1 MFKYLRF
8 DFDRTKQSNKF
19 KFIILCLII
28 ITLLISLLV
37 ININN
42 DIKEDV
48 KIISSNSRRIINDLN
63 NYTETISDFMIPNY
77 QYDNKEEL
85 NELKKIKLTL
95 DYFKDIKEQELKEI
109 EIKKQK
115 LKELELID
123 NELKQKEIKQKELN
137 DLKLKAINLIKSY
150 IPNYD
155 SLFKLTT
162 THSILNGYYNQEN
175 CLKSLIKINNEALF
189 EKLININYDKL
200 EVSFNYLDKNE
211 TYYKDTNNIL
221 TSHFY
226 ENYDENNEYYNYS
239 HYIYK
244 NYRDNIIKNP
254 IYLNVKEKLELDYSY
269 KESEPDLTNEGYNNK
284 SKYFQ
289 ESLNDFNK
297 IMNKINIEYGNKLEE
312 YYKKDYDNYYNDT
325 KYLYYKYDY
334 YNDGYDII
342 YKYNNFIEFVINNEI
357 IINNP
362 NSKDIYNT
370 NSYKFKCNIP
380 SFNIKE
386 TKIRT
391 EYYRTS
397 SQSESSSIYNQN
409 LVKES
414 IETSLN
420 NDYSYE
426 LNNYLVNNNY
436 YFNYYN
442 SYYKIDYNHYDYMF
456 RLEKF
461 NFNYDMRNYIYD
473 INKYSIELEKN
484 KGSRFIKHNLTNLIS
499 NYMFEIDKNYKYN
512 YIKFLFQSYY
522 LIEKTYITFPLITI
536 DNEYDYIYKI
546 ISGIA
551 DIYNLP
557 IIPPIKFI

>member
-155 SLFKLTT
+155 SLFKLNA

-211 TYYKDTNNIL
+211 SYYKDTNNIL

-269 KESEPDLTNEGYNNK
+269 KIPDLTEYYNNK

-289 ESLNDFNK
+289 ESLNDYNK
-297 IMNKINIEYGNKLEE
+297 IMNENGYQNWNK
-312 YYKKDYDNYYNDT
+312 YYENYYNDT
-325 KYLYYKYDY
+325 KYLYY
-334 YNDGYDII
+334 
-342 YKYNNFIEFVINNEI
+342 NNFNDYRSKYITEILINNEI

-380 SFNIKE
+380 SRSLNYKPFIRNIYQ
-386 TKIRT
+386 TGNSWFMNVCCYLYWRWGC
-391 EYYRTS
+391 
-397 SQSESSSIYNQN
+397 SSSCGYNRIIDKNNIENVLN
-409 LVKES
+409 L
-414 IETSLN
+414 
-420 NDYSYE
+420 DM
-426 LNNYLVNNNY
+426 
-436 YFNYYN
+436 
-442 SYYKIDYNHYDYMF
+442 YDF
-456 RLEKF
+456 IGRHTDNRLES
-461 NFNYDMRNYIYD
+461 NVGTTYISKLD
-473 INKYSIELEKN
+473 NNIIELEKK
-484 KGSRFIKHNLTNLIS
+484 KGTRFINHNLTNNFPSDYPFTYDSIGLNIT
-499 NYMFEIDKNYKYN
+499 
-512 YIKFLFQSYY
+512 SYY
-522 LIEKTYITFPLITI
+522 LIQKTYITFPLLTI